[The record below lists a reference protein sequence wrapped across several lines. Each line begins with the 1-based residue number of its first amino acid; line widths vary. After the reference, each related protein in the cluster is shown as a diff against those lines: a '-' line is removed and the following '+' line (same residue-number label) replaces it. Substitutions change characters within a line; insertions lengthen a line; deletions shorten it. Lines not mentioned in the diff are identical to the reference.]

1 MIGFGCSFVH
11 EQPNASPQAGWGP
24 YSSAMVQHNRMPGA
38 QAGLGCALQPGA
50 IAPAYSHTR
59 NLHLH
64 NQHKASDPQTD
75 TRHTPRSPGSQRGR
89 PQRRARAGPG
99 PCSGP
104 PGAHRP
110 RRHPRRCRR
119 RTSPA
124 CAHAREHCAASATVI
139 LYHVIT
145 PFSCIFHISYARV
158 ANETSYRWG
167 VCVTLEHLPCAV
179 VAFALDLF

>member
-1 MIGFGCSFVH
+1 MCMSNQMLRHRPDGGRTAVPWSSIIGCQERRRAWV
-11 EQPNASPQAGWGP
+11 A
-24 YSSAMVQHNRMPGA
+24 R
-38 QAGLGCALQPGA
+38 C
-50 IAPAYSHTR
+50 
-59 NLHLH
+59 
-64 NQHKASDPQTD
+64 
-75 TRHTPRSPGSQRGR
+75 SPGPSRQPTPTLATCICTTNTKRLTR
-89 PQRRARAGPG
+89 KLTRRARAGPG